1 MNKPA
6 TKEDIA
12 RIQAFHQYLVPISK
26 FKDQR
31 SIKKELNETE
41 LSEERLMLKEDPES
55 ADTLLRNAIKDLVK
69 TRKLKN

>member
-12 RIQAFHQYLVPISK
+12 RIQAFQQYLVPISK